1 MPAVYLNG
9 SYSSSSFSHGA
20 GILPGGGGGG
30 AALGISADF
39 LVLGGGC
46 EGKGGGIARGAA
58 DGGRGGGADEGDM
71 TGERSST
78 AFNASLCGAAEAIS
92 VS

>member
-1 MPAVYLNG
+1 
-9 SYSSSSFSHGA
+9 
-20 GILPGGGGGG
+20 
-30 AALGISADF
+30 
-39 LVLGGGC
+39 
-46 EGKGGGIARGAA
+46 
-58 DGGRGGGADEGDM
+58 M